1 MKEIFCKIRDNNFLD
16 GEFYVHTDGTLEFI
30 APFPDDAPPE
40 NLEIWEGLRR
50 MREELAQ
57 DRVASMKNE
66 IPHVAILTRG
76 YRSRFPEAF
85 ATLCAFMRQGPP
97 FEPDEE
103 EEYDEDDE
111 ILQYTV
117 VPRVENPWEDDPD
130 FDPAVVY

>member
-1 MKEIFCKIRDNNFLD
+1 MKEVFCEIRDNNFPG
-16 GEFYVHTDGTLEFI
+16 GEFYVHTDGTLKFV
-30 APFPDDAPPE
+30 APFPDDEPPE
-40 NLEIWEGLRR
+40 NLELWEMHCRTL
-50 MREELAQ
+50 EESAQ
-57 DRVASMKNE
+57 DRVASVKSE

-76 YRSRFPEAF
+76 CRSRFPEAF

-111 ILQYTV
+111 VLQYTV

-130 FDPAVVY
+130 FDPMVLY

>member
-1 MKEIFCKIRDNNFLD
+1 MKEIFCEIHNKEFPD
-16 GEFYVHTDGTLEFI
+16 GIFYIYANGTLAFI
-30 APFPDDAPPE
+30 APFPNDAPPE
-40 NLEIWEGLRR
+40 NSEIWEGLCR

-57 DRVASMKNE
+57 DRVALTKNE
-66 IPHVAILTRG
+66 IPHVALLTRG

-97 FEPDEE
+97 FELDEE

-111 ILQYTV
+111 VLQYTV

-130 FDPAVVY
+130 FDPTVLY

>member
-1 MKEIFCKIRDNNFLD
+1 MKEVFCELRERNRD
-16 GEFYVHTDGTLEFI
+16 GAFYCIYIDGTMKYFETFH
-30 APFPDDAPPE
+30 DVAPPE
-40 NLEIWEGLRR
+40 NREILANLCDIRLDLARLRVKSVK
-50 MREELAQ
+50 ETPS
-57 DRVASMKNE
+57 RVAS
-66 IPHVAILTRG
+66 LTSG

-85 ATLCAFMRQGPP
+85 ATLCAFMEQGPP

-111 ILQYTV
+111 ILQYAV